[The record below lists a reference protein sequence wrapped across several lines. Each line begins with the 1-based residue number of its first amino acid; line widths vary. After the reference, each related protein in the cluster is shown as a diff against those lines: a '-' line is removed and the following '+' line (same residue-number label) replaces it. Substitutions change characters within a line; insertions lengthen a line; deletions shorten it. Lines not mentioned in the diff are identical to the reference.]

1 MAQFKRKFL
10 VYTTESCSLL
20 HRTTS
25 KSRGRGK
32 RLVAD
37 HQPTIV
43 QSLADI
49 DTSKLTSKFSLIS
62 RLSKPP
68 PPSPPPT
75 AVRGSTSS
83 CDVDELF
90 GMDSHWLS
98 QDEESQS
105 NDLIFSGT
113 VETPGISSSG
123 SGDNLSP
130 TDPDLCGD
138 DISTGQA
145 DSSSLCPS
153 SPASCVSIATPVLDT
168 ERRDEGGIEG
178 QGVEVMITTSPPG
191 VETAVDEKRTQREVS
206 PDLWSLD
213 SQSGSQPLD
222 DITNSLSGT
231 SAAAPPSSM
240 KKTLSPDS
248 QQGGT
253 AADEAGTL

>member
-1 MAQFKRKFL
+1 M
-10 VYTTESCSLL
+10 
-20 HRTTS
+20 
-25 KSRGRGK
+25 
-32 RLVAD
+32 AD

-49 DTSKLTSKFSLIS
+49 DTSKLTSDFSMTS

-68 PPSPPPT
+68 PPPSPPPV

-98 QDEESQS
+98 EDEESQS
-105 NDLIFSGT
+105 NDLVFSGT

-123 SGDNLSP
+123 SGDNPSP

-145 DSSSLCPS
+145 GSSSLYPS

-168 ERRDEGGIEG
+168 ERRDEEGIEG
-178 QGVEVMITTSPPG
+178 QGVEVMITSPPG
-191 VETAVDEKRTQREVS
+191 VETAVDEKRAQREVS

-231 SAAAPPSSM
+231 SAAAPPSSR
-240 KKTLSPDS
+240 KKTISPDS

-253 AADEAGTL
+253 AANEAGEYNCVDPSNIV